1 MGFLSNAKTCRD
13 RFHTFIIQTLVR
25 IRAIFSI
32 KYWSVVQDTN
42 FRGLDRWTIIRRRRS
57 EFCGIIPE
65 TKSSGIFHN
74 IHWASVVLFEVEF
87 SFNRDYQLFKSI
99 EKRREAVILK
109 FSALIIIT
117 SREVIKAR
125 YSVILNQSERA
136 HLYNRWAIK
145 LKAFRRRIRSCFT
158 NVCYIASRSLFS
170 FCWRPHTILITTTQA
185 LIPIVFKY
193 RLTMKSFLHC
203 KCLHYFLLVP
213 IKPIGYFQYY

>member
-1 MGFLSNAKTCRD
+1 M
-13 RFHTFIIQTLVR
+13 
-25 IRAIFSI
+25 
-32 KYWSVVQDTN
+32 
-42 FRGLDRWTIIRRRRS
+42 
-57 EFCGIIPE
+57 
-65 TKSSGIFHN
+65 
-74 IHWASVVLFEVEF
+74 LFEVEF

-99 EKRREAVILK
+99 EKRREADILK

-145 LKAFRRRIRSCFT
+145 LKAFIRRIRSCFT

-213 IKPIGYFQYY
+213 IDPIGYFQYFYRRNPVFIKVEVNQVSLSRLFLFSFSTIFTYLKTEPDLLNDVRNIRKKSHNFNHYVTV

>member
-1 MGFLSNAKTCRD
+1 MNNYSPKAKWILWNNPRD
-13 RFHTFIIQTLVR
+13 
-25 IRAIFSI
+25 
-32 KYWSVVQDTN
+32 
-42 FRGLDRWTIIRRRRS
+42 
-57 EFCGIIPE
+57 
-65 TKSSGIFHN
+65 
-74 IHWASVVLFEVEF
+74 EVERHIPQYSLSICCALR

-99 EKRREAVILK
+99 EKRREADILK

-136 HLYNRWAIK
+136 HLYNRWAII
-145 LKAFRRRIRSCFT
+145 LKAFIRRIRSCFT
-158 NVCYIASRSLFS
+158 NVCYIASRSLFL

-213 IKPIGYFQYY
+213 IKPIGYFQYF